1 MHLIA
6 QPANRQNAP
15 MARRRRDRRSE
26 RRRSGEDDRIPGLG
40 SHWRSDGVAKT
51 GYRSQSD
58 ALVAADMRR
67 QESGVDLNVYRCDV
81 CSAWHMGKPNGR
93 DG

>member
-1 MHLIA
+1 M
-6 QPANRQNAP
+6 
-15 MARRRRDRRSE
+15 
-26 RRRSGEDDRIPGLG
+26 
-40 SHWRSDGVAKT
+40 AKT

-58 ALVAADMRR
+58 ALVAADVRR